1 MVRLTRPPFGGLCLR
16 HFGEMDFFG
25 IEALS
30 LIGVVTM
37 VVQAGNADVVVCGAL
52 KYYTR
57 FRLPVGVELP
67 GSVNN

>member
-1 MVRLTRPPFGGLCLR
+1 
-16 HFGEMDFFG
+16 MDFFG

-57 FRLPVGVELP
+57 FRLLVGVELP
-67 GSVNN
+67 GAVNN